1 MERDWRG
8 DVMRTSTEDFF
19 FLRLGPEQ
27 VQLSKTDFSKLF
39 LNGTVLLLQGTGLL
53 LKNSKFKVALV

>member
-1 MERDWRG
+1 M
-8 DVMRTSTEDFF
+8 
-19 FLRLGPEQ
+19 
-27 VQLSKTDFSKLF
+27 QLPKTDFSKLF